1 MDHQD
6 WTEVVVKKPKPAT
19 HIIAKNT
26 NPDIAKMRKLE
37 NDDIHVKPKMFSN
50 ESRNQIIQY
59 RIANSLS
66 QSDLDTRCSFP
77 RNTIQQL
84 EANKRAPT
92 TKELQTLNRVLKTGL
107 TLS

>member
-19 HIIAKNT
+19 HIVAKNT
-26 NPDIAKMRKLE
+26 NPDAAKMRKLE

-50 ESRNQIIQY
+50 ESRNEIVKY

-66 QSDLDTRCSFP
+66 QSDLDARCSFP
-77 RNTIQQL
+77 KNTIQNL
-84 EANKRAPT
+84 EANKRPPS
-92 TKELQTLNRVLKTGL
+92 TKELQTLNRILKTGL